1 MKFNTT
7 EFKNNQLIIKGRKS
21 PFAIRATLT
30 VVLLICIL
38 IPIIVAT
45 SLMSERKG
53 PHIGLFLGFFF
64 LWGLGFYLLRIILW
78 NTYGREVLTFES
90 DKIIY
95 EADYG
100 FFKDGKTIIST
111 TNIELTAIPYAN
123 EKIKTKRVKKLNIT
137 NGLAEVKAC
146 FVNPT
151 AKFHS
156 GGPTGRT

>member
-21 PFAIRATLT
+21 PFVIRATLT

-38 IPIIVAT
+38 IPIIVAA

-64 LWGLGFYLLRIILW
+64 LWGIGFYLLRIILW

-100 FFKDGKTIIST
+100 FFKDGKAIIST
-111 TNIELTAIPYAN
+111 TNIELTAMASAN
-123 EKIKTKRVKKLNIT
+123 EKIPLGVFELSNEEKQITTVLKLPFEELTKIKSEI
-137 NGLAEVKAC
+137 E
-146 FVNPT
+146 
-151 AKFHS
+151 
-156 GGPTGRT
+156 GRYI

>member
-1 MKFNTT
+1 
-7 EFKNNQLIIKGRKS
+7 
-21 PFAIRATLT
+21 
-30 VVLLICIL
+30 
-38 IPIIVAT
+38 
-45 SLMSERKG
+45 MSERKG

-123 EKIKTKRVKKLNIT
+123 EKIPLGVFGLSNEEKQITTVLKLPIEELNKLKSEI
-137 NGLAEVKAC
+137 E
-146 FVNPT
+146 
-151 AKFHS
+151 
-156 GGPTGRT
+156 GRFI